1 MIKVSVIFVSYNTRE
16 LTINAI
22 RSLYE
27 KTHDIT
33 FEIILVDNNSQ
44 DNTVENV
51 ESIFPNVICIKNEE
65 NYGFGYANNIGAKIA
80 KGEYIFLLNTD
91 TILTN
96 NAIKILADYLDEHAK
111 EDNIVAAC
119 GNLYDKNN
127 NPATSYARLFPGV
140 ALELNSLLFNF
151 LHHIK
156 MMNFHFNFSDKPIHF
171 KGSLSGADSMLV
183 KHYFDSVHGFDKDY
197 FLYYEETDLFYRLI
211 KRGFLVASVPQAK
224 IVHLEGASE
233 QLQEKTLQRSFL
245 SKSIYF
251 RKHQSIYIYNIC
263 HYIYQCTT
271 SIRIAL
277 FYMLGRV
284 DKRKYWSLLRRT
296 EKRVYM
302 ENME

>member
-1 MIKVSVIFVSYNTRE
+1 MKVSVILVSYNTRE
-16 LTINAI
+16 LTLNAI
-22 RSLYE
+22 RSIYDQ
-27 KTHDIT
+27 TSNIT
-33 FEIILVDNNSQ
+33 FEIILVDNDSQ
-44 DNTVENV
+44 DHTVEHV
-51 ESIFPNVICIKNEE
+51 EAIFPNVICIKNKE

-91 TILTN
+91 TILLN
-96 NAIKILADYLDEHAK
+96 NAIKILADYLDVHSTS
-111 EDNIVAAC
+111 NNVVAAC
-119 GNLYDKNN
+119 GNLYDKDKK
-127 NPATSYARLFPGV
+127 PATSYARLFPGV

-156 MMNFHFNFSDKPIHF
+156 RINFHFNFSDKPIHF
-171 KGSLSGADSMLV
+171 KGTLSGADSMLV

-224 IVHLEGASE
+224 IIHLEGASE

-251 RKHQSIYIYNIC
+251 RKHQSKYIYNIC

-271 SIRIAL
+271 LSRVAL

-284 DKRKYWSLLRRT
+284 DKRRYWNLLRRT